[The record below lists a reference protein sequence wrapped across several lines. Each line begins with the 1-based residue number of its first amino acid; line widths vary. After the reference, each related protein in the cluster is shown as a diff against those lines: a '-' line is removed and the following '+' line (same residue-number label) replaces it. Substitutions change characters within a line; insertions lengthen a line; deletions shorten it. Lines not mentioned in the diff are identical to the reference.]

1 MKNEAEL
8 ELSKATPLL
17 EEASRVLKDLKKDDF
32 YIISSIKKPTP
43 AVVLGME
50 ISCHMMGLKAKK
62 TNIGKVDGDTNG
74 YFDLSRQNLLN
85 NPGQFMQKMV
95 DFDKENIPEST
106 VKRVN
111 AILLSEDFTLEKVK
125 AAS

>member
-1 MKNEAEL
+1 M
-8 ELSKATPLL
+8 
-17 EEASRVLKDLKKDDF
+17 
-32 YIISSIKKPTP
+32 SSIKKPTP

-50 ISCHMMGLKAKK
+50 ISCYMMGLKAKK

-74 YFDLSRQNLLN
+74 YFDLARSNLLN
-85 NPGQFMQKMV
+85 NPGQFMQKMI
-95 DFDKENIPEST
+95 DFDKENIPEAT

-111 AILLSEDFTLEKVK
+111 AILNSEDFTLDKVK